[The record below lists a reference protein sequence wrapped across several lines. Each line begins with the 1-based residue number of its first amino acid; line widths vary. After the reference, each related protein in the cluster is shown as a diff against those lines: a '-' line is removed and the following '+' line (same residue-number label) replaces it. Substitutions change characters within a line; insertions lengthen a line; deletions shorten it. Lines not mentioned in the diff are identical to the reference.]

1 MGVLQHEDGQQIV
14 LPSYTLIGRKPSC
27 FLTLRS
33 SNVSGEHA
41 VIAWQ
46 GTHWTLR
53 DLGSRNG
60 TTLDG
65 AAVQAAIP
73 LHAGAQ
79 VTFGDRDE
87 AWVLVDDGAPEP
99 MAIDVVSRE
108 VRAGSGG
115 MLALPDEEH
124 PVAVVYT
131 SAQGGWVVEQDQ
143 QLRALSG
150 SMEPIMAGSAWMVF
164 LPGAHELTPHAELD
178 LSVTAATFQ
187 FFVSRN
193 EEHVRIVVSTGTNKV
208 VLEAREHYYP
218 LLMLAR
224 ARAEQRERPTDERGW
239 VSCEAL
245 VRRLKTEMNTLDVA
259 IHRSRRR
266 LETAGVLGSAGIV
279 EVRRGERR
287 FGTDRIQI
295 VEE

>member
-1 MGVLQHEDGQQIV
+1 MGVLKRGDGQSVV

-46 GTHWTLR
+46 GSHWTLR

-60 TTLDG
+60 TTLEG
-65 AAVQAAIP
+65 APVQAATP
-73 LHAGAQ
+73 LRTGAR

-87 AWVLVDDGAPEP
+87 AWVLVDDGPPEP

-124 PVAVVYT
+124 PTAVVYT

-143 QLRALSG
+143 QLRTLSG

-164 LPGAHELTPHAELD
+164 LPGAQELTPHAELD
-178 LSVTAATFQ
+178 LSVTTATFQ

-193 EEHVRIVVSTGTNKV
+193 EEHVRIVVSTGTHKV

-224 ARAEQRERPTDERGW
+224 ARAEQHERPTDERGW

>member
-1 MGVLQHEDGQQIV
+1 MGVLKRDDGQSVV

-33 SNVSGEHA
+33 TNVSGEHA

-46 GTHWTLR
+46 GTHWTIR

-60 TTLDG
+60 TTLEG
-65 AAVQAAIP
+65 APVQAATP
-73 LHAGAQ
+73 LHTGARL
-79 VTFGDRDE
+79 TFGDRDE
-87 AWVLVDDGAPEP
+87 TWVIVDDGAPEP

-124 PVAVVYT
+124 PVAVIYT
-131 SAQGGWVVEQDQ
+131 SPQGGWVVEQDQ
-143 QLRALSG
+143 QLRALG
-150 SMEPIMAGSAWMVF
+150 GLMEPIMAGRAWMVF
-164 LPGAHELTPHAELD
+164 VPGAQELTPHADQD
-178 LSVTAATFQ
+178 LSVATATFD

-193 EEHVRIVVSTGTNKV
+193 EEHVRIVVSAGTHKV

-224 ARAEQRERPTDERGW
+224 ARLDQRDRPSDERGW

-266 LETAGVLGSAGIV
+266 LESAGILGSAGIV

-287 FGTDRIQI
+287 FGSDRIHI

>member
-1 MGVLQHEDGQQIV
+1 MGVLKRDDGHSVV
-14 LPSYTLIGRKPSC
+14 LPAYTLIGRKPSC
-27 FLTLRS
+27 FLVPRS

-46 GTHWTLR
+46 GTHWTIR

-65 AAVQAAIP
+65 AAVQAAAA
-73 LHAGAQ
+73 LHAGAR

-99 MAIDVVSRE
+99 MAIDVVSRA

-124 PVAVVYT
+124 PIAVVYT

-150 SMEPIMAGSAWMVF
+150 TMEPIMAGSAWMVF
-164 LPGAHELTPHAELD
+164 LPGALELTPHAELD
-178 LSVTAATFQ
+178 LSVTTATFQ

-193 EEHVRIVVSTGTNKV
+193 EEHVRIVVSAGSNKV

-224 ARAEQRERPTDERGW
+224 ARVEQRERAADERGW

-266 LETAGVLGSAGIV
+266 LESAGVLGSAGIV